1 MKANELRLGNWIKT
15 ALSKDR
21 GKPYQ
26 VVALRDNEVSTDK
39 AEFQFNP
46 IWTDLH
52 YIKPIKLS
60 EEWLL
65 KFGFVDMIKNE
76 EDTYTLRFYY
86 PFYNSDFSIVKTEFK
101 DKRDS
106 FYCLADNIKIH
117 TELEYVHQLQN
128 LYFALMGKELEIQ
141 ELKKNEN
148 LD

>member
-52 YIKPIKLS
+52 YIKPIRLT

-65 KFGFVDMIKNE
+65 KFGFEIDENENYRIQLDEFTTYLQLTETDMFYPIIGQSGELSHEKEQYVSLNGIK
-76 EDTYTLRFYY
+76 D
-86 PFYNSDFSIVKTEFK
+86 
-101 DKRDS
+101 
-106 FYCLADNIKIH
+106 
-117 TELEYVHQLQN
+117 VHQLQN
-128 LYFALMGKELEIQ
+128 LYFALTGQELEIK
-141 ELKKNEN
+141 ELTFEKNES
-148 LD
+148 